1 MTDINVKSDW
11 TVTGIEYNGL
21 GDKPYFILSHADGRV
36 KLVPVERGVTNL
48 IIALNLEKE

>member
-11 TVTGIEYNGL
+11 TVTGVEYSGL

-36 KLVPVERGVTNL
+36 KLVPVERGVTSL
-48 IIALNLEKE
+48 RTALNLEEE